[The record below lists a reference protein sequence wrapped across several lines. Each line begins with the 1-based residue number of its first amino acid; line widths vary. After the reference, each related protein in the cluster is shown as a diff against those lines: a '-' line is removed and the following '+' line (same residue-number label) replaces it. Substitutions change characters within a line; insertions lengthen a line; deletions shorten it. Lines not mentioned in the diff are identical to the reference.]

1 MKPFKHKDA
10 KTIKEAIALQSKGK
24 TKLIAGGTD
33 LLGILKDKILPEYP
47 ETVINIKTIPNLD
60 YIKEDAKGLKIGALA
75 KLEDIVRSPIIR
87 EKFKILAEAAE
98 AVATPHIRVMG
109 TLGGNLCQDVRCW
122 YYGYPFQIGGE
133 THCQLRTPIWPRNSS
148 LRHNASSFQSG
159 QILLR

>member
-10 KTIKEAIALQSKGK
+10 KTIKEAIALQRKGK

-60 YIKEDAKGLKIGALA
+60 YIKEDARGLKIGALTR
-75 KLEDIVRSPIIR
+75 LEDIATSPIIR
-87 EKFKILAEAAE
+87 EKYKILAEAAE
-98 AVATPHIRVMG
+98 AVATPHIRAMG

-122 YYGYPFQIGGE
+122 YYRYPNQIGGRIE
-133 THCQLRTPIWPRNSS
+133 CYLKGGKECYALTSENQ
-148 LRHNASSFQSG
+148 
-159 QILLR
+159 